1 VIPALVVQEKLAPE
15 DRAKI
20 FRRLARLLRPHR
32 WKVVLAA
39 TLVIGQAASTLA
51 GPTLIRR
58 GIDQGV
64 AQGDLRALDQTVL
77 LFGLSALATYLCGR
91 AAILTLARVGETV
104 LRELRERV
112 FTHVTRLSLDF
123 YERNRTGVIVSR
135 VTADID
141 AMQELVGQG
150 LASFIVSGLLFVGAV
165 GVMISMSWQLALG
178 TLILVPIVV
187 RASIWFRRESNIAYL
202 AVRDRIGG
210 TLTSLQEGIVGVRV
224 IQAFSQA
231 PHRTRRFQ
239 EVNEAQYKAHMTTE
253 RIAAIYFPVIDLC
266 QGAALATIL
275 VLGGW
280 LTTRDAVTVGVVA
293 AFVLYMQNLFE
304 PIQQLSQLFQQ
315 LQAAGAALK
324 KLFGLLDEEPSV
336 PERSGAVDLP
346 ATGGIEVDEVSFRYA
361 SDGPEVLSDVS
372 ISVAPGE
379 RLALVGPTGAGKS
392 TLAKL
397 MARFYDPTSGSVSF
411 GGIDLRDGTLASLR
425 RRMVVVPQEG
435 FLFSGTI
442 RDNLRIGRP
451 SASDEEIF
459 AALDRYG
466 LREQVAG
473 LGDGLDT
480 EVAER
485 GANFSAGERQLVS
498 IARCALAD
506 PAVIVLDEA
515 TSSLDLGTELLIEQA
530 LDRLMA
536 GRTVIVI
543 AHRLTT
549 AERADR
555 VAVVDG
561 GRLTELGTHAELL
574 ALDGHYARLYEAWAG
589 STSPTPDSTVL

>member
-1 VIPALVVQEKLAPE
+1 MIPAMVVQEKLAPE

-20 FRRLARLLRPHR
+20 FRRLGRLLRPHR
-32 WKVVLAA
+32 GKVALACA
-39 TLVIGQAASTLA
+39 LVIGQAASTLA
-51 GPTLIRR
+51 GPWLIRR

-64 AQGDLRALDQTVL
+64 AQGDLRALDRTVF

-91 AAILTLARVGETV
+91 ATILTLARVGETV

-165 GVMISMSWQLALG
+165 GVMVSMSWELALG

-187 RASIWFRRESNIAYL
+187 RASVWFRRESNIAYL

-231 PHRTRRFQ
+231 PHRTRRFS

-253 RIAAIYFPVIDLC
+253 RIAAIYFPVIDMC
-266 QGAALATIL
+266 QGIALATIL
-275 VLGGW
+275 ALGGW
-280 LTTRDAVTVGVVA
+280 LTTREAVTVGVVA

-336 PERSGAVDLP
+336 PERVGAVDLP
-346 ATGGIEVDEVSFRYA
+346 ASGGIDVSGVSFRYSA
-361 SDGPEVLSDVS
+361 DGPEVLSDVS
-372 ISVAPGE
+372 LSIAPGE

-411 GGIDLRDGTLASLR
+411 GGVDLRDGTLSSLR
-425 RRMVVVPQEG
+425 QRMVVVPQEG

-442 RDNLRIGRP
+442 RDNLRIGKP
-451 SASDEEIF
+451 TASDDEIF

-466 LREQVAG
+466 LRDQISG
-473 LGDGLDT
+473 LGDAGLDT

-555 VAVVDG
+555 VAVVDA
-561 GRLTELGTHAELL
+561 GRLQELGTHDELL
-574 ALDGHYARLYEAWAG
+574 ALGGQYARLYEAWIG
-589 STSPTPDSTVL
+589 SGAPAA

>member
-1 VIPALVVQEKLAPE
+1 MMRGNVVVEEKLAPE

-20 FRRLARLLRPHR
+20 FRRLGRLLRPHR
-32 WKVVLAA
+32 WRVALASV
-39 TLVIGQAASTLA
+39 LVIGQAAATLA
-51 GPTLIRR
+51 GPALIRR

-64 AQGDLRALDQTVL
+64 AKGDLDALDRTVALFAFAAL
-77 LFGLSALATYLCGR
+77 LTYLCGR
-91 AAILTLARVGETV
+91 ATILTLARVGETV

-112 FTHVTRLSLDF
+112 FGHVTRLSLDF

-165 GVMISMSWQLALG
+165 IVMVSMSWQLALG
-178 TLILVPIVV
+178 TLVLVPVVV
-187 RASIWFRRESNIAYL
+187 RASIWFRRESNVAYL
-202 AVRDRIGG
+202 VVRDRIGS

-239 EVNEAQYKAHMTTE
+239 EVNEAQYRAHMTTE

-275 VLGGW
+275 ALGGF
-280 LTTRDAVTVGVVA
+280 LTTKDVVTVGIVA

-336 PERSGAVDLP
+336 PEKPGAVDLP
-346 ATGGIEVDEVSFRYA
+346 SAGGIDVQDVSFRY
-361 SDGPEVLSDVS
+361 SPDGADVLSDVTLS
-372 ISVAPGE
+372 IAPGE

-397 MARFYDPTSGSVSF
+397 MARFYDPSAGSISF
-411 GGIDLRDGTLASLR
+411 GGVDLRDGTLSSLR
-425 RRMVVVPQEG
+425 ERMVVVPQEG

-442 RDNLRIGRP
+442 RDNLRIGKP
-451 SASDEEIF
+451 SATDDEIF
-459 AALDRYG
+459 AALDRYQ
-466 LREQVAG
+466 LREQIAG

-561 GRLTELGTHAELL
+561 GRLAELGTHDELV
-574 ALDGHYARLYEAWAG
+574 AHDGQYARLYEAWAG
-589 STSPTPDSTVL
+589 SSEPTPAS